1 MPRSAVMGWP
11 RSAMPRNVTQPG
23 SERSRWQPASV
34 TRPSRTT
41 SPSAG
46 RRAGPG
52 RPSPPNPVSRCPGCA
67 GTRPVRPEH
76 RLLVRVVE
84 MARFLVTYH
93 VGAMPSDPASV
104 AYAREAFM
112 RWAAKTGT
120 ALADT
125 GEPVRSAF
133 TVTREGA
140 RDRTVPAPFMG
151 WSVIEAADSEAA
163 AWVLQDHPFI
173 SPGAVLRISE
183 PVLAAR
189 TCLRI

>member
-1 MPRSAVMGWP
+1 
-11 RSAMPRNVTQPG
+11 
-23 SERSRWQPASV
+23 
-34 TRPSRTT
+34 
-41 SPSAG
+41 
-46 RRAGPG
+46 
-52 RPSPPNPVSRCPGCA
+52 
-67 GTRPVRPEH
+67 
-76 RLLVRVVE
+76 

-93 VGAMPSDPASV
+93 VGDMPSDPASV
-104 AYAREAFM
+104 ADARAAFM

-120 ALADT
+120 ALADM

-173 SPGAVLRISE
+173 GRGGVLRISE
-183 PVLAAR
+183 PV
-189 TCLRI
+189 